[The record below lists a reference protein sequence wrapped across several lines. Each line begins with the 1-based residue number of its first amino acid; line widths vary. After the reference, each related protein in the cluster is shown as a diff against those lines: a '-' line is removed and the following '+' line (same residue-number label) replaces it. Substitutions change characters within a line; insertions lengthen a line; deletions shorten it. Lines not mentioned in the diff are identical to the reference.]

1 MNANSDE
8 YYRKHFEGLAEQH
21 RKQYE
26 YYKKK
31 ANDFAKDEGEEK

>member
-8 YYRKHFEGLAEQH
+8 YYRKHFEDLSEQH

-31 ANDFAKDEGEEK
+31 AKEFVKEEKVE